1 MVKNATLLL
10 LWTTVLLGVSQ
21 VRAQSSVQVMAE
33 HPMSGEYRLS
43 EGAFEDAYAFNDTAR
58 AIIRM
63 RYSKRNTGL
72 NIMRI
77 AAIPVPLV
85 ALIGRHKNPTVTV
98 TSSTVTIDPNSYYYD
113 SWVAPTAFSLLG
125 VSLAGLILSANHGRE
140 QLYQEIRQY
149 RTTRRLPASVRPAAL
164 VPYLMRVQQDGV
176 QPH

>member
-1 MVKNATLLL
+1 MPKISTLLL
-10 LWTTVLLGVSQ
+10 LWLLLLGASQ
-21 VRAQSSVQVMAE
+21 ARAQSSVQTMAE
-33 HPMSGEYRLS
+33 HPMPGEFKLS

-72 NIMRI
+72 NIMRF
-77 AAIPVPLV
+77 AVIPVPLL

-98 TSSTVTIDPNSYYYD
+98 TSTTVTIDPNSYYYD
-113 SWVAPTAFSLLG
+113 SWVSPTAFSLLG

-149 RTTRRLPASVRPAAL
+149 HTTRRLPASVRPAAL
-164 VPYLMRVQQDGV
+164 VPYLMQVQQDGV